1 MSNAVNR
8 FLGGSPL
15 AVAIKLVIIS
25 LLVGIVLSA
34 LGMTPA
40 TVIEGFFGFFER
52 IWNLGF
58 EAFGAFGDWLILGA
72 TLVIPIWLVMRI
84 LDRGRSG

>member
-15 AVAIKLVIIS
+15 SVLIRLLLIS
-25 LLVGIVLSA
+25 LLVGVVLSA
-34 LGMTPA
+34 LGLTPLSL
-40 TVIEGFFGFFER
+40 VDFIVDFVQR

-58 EAFGAFGDWLILGA
+58 DALGQFGDWIVLGA
-72 TLVIPIWLVMRI
+72 TLVIPVWLVMRI
-84 LDRGRSG
+84 LDRGRG